1 LRLGA
6 AKPAAEFS
14 RYHDAYRE
22 LESMLKA
29 RIEDLR
35 DLLAGFVEYY
45 NKMEEDLKRVLKENE
60 SMRSTIDSTLYDA

>member
-1 LRLGA
+1 LGA

-35 DLLAGFVEYY
+35 DLLASFVEYY
-45 NKMEEDLKRVLKENE
+45 NTMEEELEKVLKENE
-60 SMRSTIDSTLYDA
+60 SMRSTIDTTLYDD